1 MRVFLLLSLLFVSC
15 TTNPVTGKKEIRI
28 FDDKD
33 EIEFGKE
40 VHKSVVNE
48 YGLYKNPQAQA
59 LVENI
64 GRKIISN
71 AERKLPY
78 SFTLL
83 NTDMVNAFAA
93 PGGYIFVTK
102 GLLEYVENEDEL
114 ACVLGHEL
122 AHITLRH
129 SMKALEKQYGYEI
142 VFNIISALSE
152 KDLSAIKQYT
162 DTITGLMLLGYGR
175 DNEFDADFHGIR
187 YAKLAGYDPN
197 AMVNFFNKLKKMEGK
212 KLSKLE
218 TLFSSHPPTEE
229 RIKKVQDSIS
239 NGRIWFSKVI

>member
-1 MRVFLLLSLLFVSC
+1 MKIFFKILSVCVLFFISC
-15 TTNPVTGKKEIRI
+15 ATNPVTGKKEVR
-28 FDDKD
+28 FFSDKD

-40 VHKSVVNE
+40 VYKSVVKE
-48 YGLYKNPQAQA
+48 YGLYNNPQAQA

-64 GRKIISN
+64 GKRIVSN

-142 VFNIISALSE
+142 VFNIVSALSE
-152 KDLSAIKQYT
+152 RDLSLIKQYT
-162 DTITGLMLLGYGR
+162 DTITGLILLGYGR

-187 YAKLAGYDPN
+187 YAKLAGYNPN
-197 AMVNFFNKLKKMEGK
+197 SMISFFGKLRKMEGK

-218 TLFSSHPPTEE
+218 TLFSSHPPTDE
-229 RIKKVQDSIS
+229 RIKRVQDAIS
-239 NGRIWFSKVI
+239 KGRI